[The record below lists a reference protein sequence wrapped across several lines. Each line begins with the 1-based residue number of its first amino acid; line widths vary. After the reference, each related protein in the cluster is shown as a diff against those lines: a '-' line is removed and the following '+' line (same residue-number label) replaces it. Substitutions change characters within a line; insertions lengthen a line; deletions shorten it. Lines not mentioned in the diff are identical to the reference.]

1 MQTYNNQSYTITNNL
16 MTEQQ
21 LTNVTPDAY
30 TKQRTRKSYELFKN
44 IFFSLVEYYNKYC
57 KHKNADDV
65 NDLISEAN
73 DIDNIHSFINE
84 LPIAS
89 VDGSIL
95 NVSKCFVKDNLH
107 TYNTQKCCTISIS
120 TILSNENKL
129 PCSQYKKMMI
139 KIMTKLVHF

>member
-21 LTNVTPDAY
+21 LTNVTHDAY

-65 NDLISEAN
+65 TDLISEAN

-95 NVSKCFVKDNLH
+95 NVSKCFVKDNLQH
-107 TYNTQKCCTISIS
+107 TIHKN
-120 TILSNENKL
+120 
-129 PCSQYKKMMI
+129 
-139 KIMTKLVHF
+139 VVR